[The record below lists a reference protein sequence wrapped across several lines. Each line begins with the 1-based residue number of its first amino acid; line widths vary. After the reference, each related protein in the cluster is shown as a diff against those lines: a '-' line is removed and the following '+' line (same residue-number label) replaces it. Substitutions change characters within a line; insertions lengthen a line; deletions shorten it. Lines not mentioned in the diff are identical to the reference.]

1 MRSSKAFHTI
11 RYQQRRLEIAT
22 VSTVVLVTRDPHQA
36 LAWRSELTVGQQH
49 DVLGIT
55 NAARSARELL
65 LTHRPK
71 VVVTEL
77 RLLDGTAMAMVQW
90 LASEPEGYR
99 PTLVVI
105 AADGKDPLLY
115 PALSAGADNLHIVG
129 QGSLAESVN
138 RTLRG
143 ETALTPALA
152 LALLDQFDRSMR
164 TMSQWAALDA
174 TESPLQLETT
184 ERELLQRV
192 AAGYSLE
199 QLAERHNLHPRLLGQ
214 RARQIVRKLQWDQR
228 AGSLQLA

>member
-1 MRSSKAFHTI
+1 MRRVTAFHTI
-11 RYQQRRLEIAT
+11 RHQQRRLEIAT

-36 LAWRSELTVGQQH
+36 LAWRSELTATQQH
-49 DVLGIT
+49 EVLGIT
-55 NAARSARELL
+55 NAARSARDLL

-99 PTLVVI
+99 PTIVVV

-115 PALSAGADNLHIVG
+115 PALSAGADSLHLAG
-129 QGSLAESVN
+129 QAGLLDSVE
-138 RTLRG
+138 RALRG

-152 LALLDQFDRSMR
+152 MALLDQFDRSMR

-174 TESPLQLETT
+174 TESPLQLESA

-192 AAGYSLE
+192 ASGYSLE